1 MNIANNQTQ
10 NLNYNPHNPNLTNPG
25 SNKFERD
32 YDKEPLV
39 LRNYTSWALYIH
51 FLLIFAFWV
60 IVSVFV
66 LDKFYEFEHGN
77 LKIGIA
83 IQTAISFGFITTI
96 ILILDF
102 KNILSIKPHYT
113 HFYNSKV
120 VFYNHNNKIDET
132 IHFQLM
138 GTRIVLHNP
147 FNNPISYDI
156 SHVKKEESKIV
167 FCSFMQIITTTGFG
181 WAFLSAFTIINFVSR
196 HSFGLFLLSVFI
208 TIFTLFLAEF
218 LEILVFMGIY
228 KKSNKTLKNFWKYA
242 RKFQINIE
250 WASIERWKV
259 TPTINMFYFNQKDHD
274 ELRRYILTIFN
285 RDIDN
290 NLKQNFL
297 IGR

>member
-1 MNIANNQTQ
+1 MQTRKKEVKLE
-10 NLNYNPHNPNLTNPG
+10 NLNFKNDIFDK
-25 SNKFERD
+25 NKNQRD
-32 YDKEPLV
+32 YDKEPLI
-39 LRNYTSWALYIH
+39 LRNYTSWALFIH

-60 IVSVFV
+60 IVSAFV
-66 LDKFYEFEHGN
+66 LNKFDEFEDGN
-77 LKIGIA
+77 LEIGIA
-83 IQTAISFGFITTI
+83 IQTAISFGFITTL

-120 VFYNHNNKIDET
+120 VLYNHNNKIDET
-132 IHFQLM
+132 IHFQVM
-138 GTRIVLHNP
+138 GDRIVFHDP
-147 FNNPISYDI
+147 FGNPIGYDI
-156 SHVKKEESKIV
+156 SHVKKEEGKMV
-167 FCSFMQIITTTGFG
+167 FCSFMRIITTTGFG

-196 HSFGLFLLSVFI
+196 YSFRLFLLCVFI
-208 TIFTLFLAEF
+208 IIFTLFLAEF

-250 WASIERWKV
+250 WASIERWKI

-274 ELRRYILTIFN
+274 ELRQYILTIFN

-290 NLKQNFL
+290 NLK
-297 IGR
+297 

>member
-1 MNIANNQTQ
+1 MQTRKKEVKLE
-10 NLNYNPHNPNLTNPG
+10 NLNFKNDIFDK
-25 SNKFERD
+25 NKNQRD
-32 YDKEPLV
+32 YDKEPLI
-39 LRNYTSWALYIH
+39 LRNYTSWALFIH

-60 IVSVFV
+60 IVSAFV
-66 LDKFYEFEHGN
+66 LNKFDEFEDGN
-77 LKIGIA
+77 LEIGIA
-83 IQTAISFGFITTI
+83 IQTAISFGFITTL

-120 VFYNHNNKIDET
+120 VLYNHNNKIDET
-132 IHFQLM
+132 IHFQVM
-138 GTRIVLHNP
+138 GDRIVFHNP
-147 FNNPISYDI
+147 FGNPIGYDI
-156 SHVKKEESKIV
+156 SHVKKEEGKMV
-167 FCSFMQIITTTGFG
+167 FCSFMRIITTTGFG

-196 HSFGLFLLSVFI
+196 YSFRLFLLCVFI
-208 TIFTLFLAEF
+208 IIFTLFLAEF

-250 WASIERWKV
+250 WASIERWKI

-274 ELRRYILTIFN
+274 ELRQYILTIFN

-290 NLKQNFL
+290 NLK
-297 IGR
+297 

>member
-1 MNIANNQTQ
+1 MENS
-10 NLNYNPHNPNLTNPG
+10 NLKNDIFDK
-25 SNKFERD
+25 NKSQRD
-32 YDKEPLV
+32 YDKEPLI
-39 LRNYTSWALYIH
+39 LRNYTSWALFIH

-60 IVSVFV
+60 IVSVSV
-66 LDKFYEFEHGN
+66 LNKFDEFEDGN
-77 LKIGIA
+77 LEIGIA
-83 IQTAISFGFITTI
+83 IQTAISFGFITTL

-102 KNILSIKPHYT
+102 INILSIKPHYT

-132 IHFQLM
+132 IHFQVM
-138 GTRIVLHNP
+138 GNRIVLHNP
-147 FNNPISYDI
+147 FDNTISYDI
-156 SHVKKEESKIV
+156 SHVKKEEGKMV
-167 FCSFMQIITTTGFG
+167 FCSFIRIITTTGFG
-181 WAFLSAFTIINFVSR
+181 WAFLSVFTIINFGSR
-196 HSFGLFLLSVFI
+196 HSFGLFLLCVLV
-208 TIFTLFLAEF
+208 TIFILFLAEF

-274 ELRRYILTIFN
+274 ELRQYILTVFN

-290 NLKQNFL
+290 NLK
-297 IGR
+297 

>member
-1 MNIANNQTQ
+1 MQTREKEVKLENFKNDIFDKNKNQ
-10 NLNYNPHNPNLTNPG
+10 
-25 SNKFERD
+25 RD
-32 YDKEPLV
+32 YDKEPLI
-39 LRNYTSWALYIH
+39 LRNYTSWALFIH

-60 IVSVFV
+60 IVSAFV
-66 LDKFYEFEHGN
+66 LNKFDEFEHGN
-77 LKIGIA
+77 LEIGIA
-83 IQTAISFGFITTI
+83 IRTAISFGFITTL

-132 IHFQLM
+132 IHFQVM
-138 GTRIVLHNP
+138 GDRIVFHNP
-147 FNNPISYDI
+147 FDNPIDYDI
-156 SHVKKEESKIV
+156 SHVKKEEGKMV
-167 FCSFMQIITTTGFG
+167 FCSFMRIITTTGFG

-196 HSFGLFLLSVFI
+196 YSFGPFLLSVLI
-208 TIFTLFLAEF
+208 TIFILFLAEF

-250 WASIERWKV
+250 WASIERWKI

-274 ELRRYILTIFN
+274 ELRKYVLTVFH
-285 RDIDN
+285 RDIDK
-290 NLKQNFL
+290 NLRLN
-297 IGR
+297 

>member
-113 HFYNSKV
+113 
-120 VFYNHNNKIDET
+120 HNNKIDET

>member
-1 MNIANNQTQ
+1 MQTRKKEVKLE
-10 NLNYNPHNPNLTNPG
+10 NLNFKNDIFDK
-25 SNKFERD
+25 NKNQRD
-32 YDKEPLV
+32 YDKEPLI
-39 LRNYTSWALYIH
+39 LRNYTSWALFIH

-60 IVSVFV
+60 IVSAFV
-66 LDKFYEFEHGN
+66 LNKFDEFEDRN
-77 LKIGIA
+77 LEIGIA
-83 IQTAISFGFITTI
+83 IQTAISFGFITTL

-132 IHFQLM
+132 IHFQVM
-138 GTRIVLHNP
+138 GDRIVLHNP
-147 FNNPISYDI
+147 FYNPIGYDI
-156 SHVKKEESKIV
+156 SHVKKEEGKMV
-167 FCSFMQIITTTGFG
+167 FCSFMRIITTTGFG

-196 HSFGLFLLSVFI
+196 YSFGPFLLSVLI

-250 WASIERWKV
+250 WASIERWKI

-274 ELRRYILTIFN
+274 ELRQYILTIFN

-290 NLKQNFL
+290 NLK
-297 IGR
+297 